1 MLKLKD
7 ISFGNID
14 AKNEVLSSTP
24 EEKKRFSTSFVI
36 PPALNIE
43 KFLSRHK
50 YYIVGLKG
58 TGKTALLRYV
68 SLRLEEDTK
77 SASSFVLFKSDV
89 DEDIRK
95 DFAHAA
101 GVQLVDENSDAY
113 DGHDYETVWR
123 WFIYRKIAT
132 LLQDRRIKPFQ
143 DNVKLSSFIA
153 LVGSEALTKPEI
165 SGVMRLVPKIRK
177 GNIEISKS
185 PKLGLEFDWDESG
198 RAKVNFNDLVRKAD
212 NAFQQLD
219 PAENKLNIF
228 LAISGIP
235 KEYRG
240 V

>member
-77 SASSFVLFKSDV
+77 SASSFVLFK
-89 DEDIRK
+89 
-95 DFAHAA
+95 
-101 GVQLVDENSDAY
+101 
-113 DGHDYETVWR
+113 
-123 WFIYRKIAT
+123 
-132 LLQDRRIKPFQ
+132 
-143 DNVKLSSFIA
+143 
-153 LVGSEALTKPEI
+153 
-165 SGVMRLVPKIRK
+165 
-177 GNIEISKS
+177 
-185 PKLGLEFDWDESG
+185 
-198 RAKVNFNDLVRKAD
+198 
-212 NAFQQLD
+212 
-219 PAENKLNIF
+219 
-228 LAISGIP
+228 
-235 KEYRG
+235 
-240 V
+240 